1 MFSYNTKEKSGKAI
15 SLPPD
20 QKNGVANGVTTSLP
34 TRGSGNPEK

>member
-1 MFSYNTKEKSGKAI
+1 MFSYNTKEKSAKAI

-20 QKNGVANGVTTSLP
+20 QKNGVAKGASLP